1 MDKRDRIRGAMI
13 GCAAGDALGHP
24 VEALSE
30 ATIVERYGLR
40 GITDYDLDE
49 NGTARITADTQLMLL
64 SANGILF
71 AHTRGALRG
80 IMAPVYQY
88 FDAFYMDWYRL
99 QTTERASRSRVGW
112 ISAYPSLSA
121 QRAPSPTVMEVAA
134 TKKFGSMDEPVN
146 DSKGSGC
153 LLRAVP
159 IGLSYSRDPNR
170 IVELGANTAALTH
183 GNEVAWMA
191 SGALALIISLI
202 IHQELSITE
211 AVNKTL
217 KALDKSFPDSRKAV
231 NELSWT
237 IHSAMSLATS
247 ASSDLDAIHALG
259 KGWVADEALA
269 IGILCALRHENDIAG
284 AMTFAANHGGDSN
297 NTAAIA
303 GTLVGA
309 RIGFNA
315 IPDRFV
321 DRLELVDVIL
331 ELADDVTTDCPMS
344 EYGPR
349 NPVWEHKY
357 IYHDYTYWRRRT
369 PEANEATEAKENVEN
384 EDKRTD

>member
-13 GCAAGDALGHP
+13 GCAAGDALGYP
-24 VEALSE
+24 VEVLSE
-30 ATIVERYGLR
+30 AAIVERYGLR

-49 NGTARITADTQLMLL
+49 NGTAHFTADTQLMLL
-64 SANGILF
+64 SANRILY

-80 IMAPVYQY
+80 IMAPVYTY
-88 FDAFYMDWYRL
+88 FPHFYMDWYQL
-99 QTTERASRSRVGW
+99 QTEKRPRRARCGW
-112 ISAYPSLSA
+112 INAYPALSTK
-121 QRAPSPTVMEVAA
+121 RALSPTVMKVAA
-134 TKKFGSMDEPVN
+134 SEKFGSMDEPIN
-146 DSKGSGC
+146 DSKGSAC

-217 KALDKSFPDSRKAV
+217 KALDKSFPDSRTV
-231 NELSWT
+231 MNELSYT
-237 IHSAMSLATS
+237 IHSAMSLASS

-321 DRLELVDVIL
+321 DRLEIVDVIL
-331 ELADDVTTDCPMS
+331 ELADDVTTDCPM
-344 EYGPR
+344 YDWGPR

-357 IYHDYTYWRRRT
+357 IYSDYAYWRRRT
-369 PEANEATEAKENVEN
+369 PEATEAKENVEN
-384 EDKRTD
+384 EDKQTD

>member
-13 GCAAGDALGHP
+13 GCAAGDALGYP
-24 VEALSE
+24 VKVLSE
-30 ATIVERYGLR
+30 AAIVERYGLH
-40 GITDYDLDE
+40 GITAYDLDE

-99 QTTERASRSRVGW
+99 QTEKQPRRARCGW
-112 ISAYPSLSA
+112 INAYPALSA
-121 QRAPSPTVMEVAA
+121 KRAPSPTSMRVFSSD
-134 TKKFGSMDEPVN
+134 KFGSMDKPVN

-153 LLRAVP
+153 LLRAAP
-159 IGLSYSRDPNR
+159 IGLSYSDDPAY
-170 IVELGANTAALTH
+170 ILDLAANTAALTH
-183 GNEVAWMA
+183 GNEVTWVA
-191 SGALALIISLI
+191 SGVLALIISLI
-202 IHQELSITE
+202 IHQELSIAE
-211 AVNKTL
+211 AVNETL

-231 NELSWT
+231 HELLSSIW
-237 IHSAMSLATS
+237 SARPLATS

-259 KGWVADEALA
+259 EGWVSNEALA
-269 IGILCALRHENDIAG
+269 IGILCALRYENDIAG
-284 AMTFAANHGGDSN
+284 AMTFAANHGGNSN
-297 NTAAIA
+297 ATAAIA
-303 GTLVGA
+303 GMLVGA

-344 EYGPR
+344 DWGPS

-357 IYHDYTYWRRRT
+357 IYEDYAYWRRRT
-369 PEANEATEAKENVEN
+369 PEAKEDKEDKEGEAKQ
-384 EDKRTD
+384 TD

>member
-1 MDKRDRIRGAMI
+1 MDRRDRIRGAMI
-13 GCAAGDALGHP
+13 GCAAGDALGYP

-30 ATIVERYGLR
+30 ATIIERYGLR

-80 IMAPVYQY
+80 IMAPVYHY
-88 FDAFYMDWYRL
+88 FDAFYLDWYRL

-112 ISAYPSLSA
+112 ISAYPALSA
-121 QRAPSPTVMEVAA
+121 QRALSPTVMEVAA
-134 TKKFGSMDEPVN
+134 TKKFGSMEEPVN

-159 IGLSYSRDPNR
+159 IGLSYFRDPKR

-191 SGALALIISLI
+191 SGALALIVSLI
-202 IHQELSITE
+202 VHQELSIAE

-217 KALDKSFPDSRKAV
+217 KALEESFPDSRTV
-231 NELSWT
+231 VYELSRT
-237 IHSAMSLATS
+237 IRSAVSLASS

-269 IGILCALRHENDIAG
+269 IGLLCALRHENDIAG

-344 EYGPR
+344 DWGPS

-357 IYHDYTYWRRRT
+357 IYCDYAYWRRRN
-369 PEANEATEAKENVEN
+369 PEAKENVEN

>member
-13 GCAAGDALGHP
+13 GCAAGDALGYP
-24 VEALSE
+24 VEVLSE
-30 ATIVERYGLR
+30 AAIVERYGLR

-80 IMAPVYQY
+80 IMAPVYTY
-88 FDAFYMDWYRL
+88 FPGFYMDWYRL
-99 QTTERASRSRVGW
+99 QTEKRPHRARCGW
-112 ISAYPSLSA
+112 INAYPALSA
-121 QRAPSPTVMEVAA
+121 KRALSPTVMEVAA
-134 TKKFGSMDEPVN
+134 SKKFGSMDEPVN
-146 DSKGSGC
+146 DSKGSAC

-170 IVELGANTAALTH
+170 IIELGANTAALTH
-183 GNEVAWMA
+183 GNEVAWMT

-211 AVNKTL
+211 AVNQTL
-217 KALDKSFPDSRKAV
+217 KALEETFPDSRTTVVYELLRSIRPAV
-231 NELSWT
+231 
-237 IHSAMSLATS
+237 SLASS
-247 ASSDLDAIHALG
+247 ASSDLDAIHSLG
-259 KGWVADEALA
+259 EGWVAEEALA
-269 IGILCALRHENDIAG
+269 IGLLCALRHENDIAG
-284 AMTFAANHGGDSN
+284 AMTFAANHGGNSN
-297 NTAAIA
+297 TTAAIA
-303 GTLVGA
+303 GMLVGA

-331 ELADDVTTDCPMS
+331 ELADDVTTDCPM
-344 EYGPR
+344 YDWGPS

-369 PEANEATEAKENVEN
+369 PEATEDKEGEAKQ
-384 EDKRTD
+384 TD

>member
-13 GCAAGDALGHP
+13 GCAAGDALGYP
-24 VEALSE
+24 VEVLSE
-30 ATIVERYGLR
+30 AAIVERYGLR
-40 GITDYDLDE
+40 GITDYNLDE
-49 NGTARITADTQLMLL
+49 NGTAHFTADTQLMLL

-99 QTTERASRSRVGW
+99 QTEKQPRRARCGW
-112 ISAYPSLSA
+112 INAYPALSA
-121 QRAPSPTVMEVAA
+121 KRALSPTSMRVFSSD
-134 TKKFGSMDEPVN
+134 KFGSMDEPVN

-153 LLRAVP
+153 LLRTVP
-159 IGLSYSRDPNR
+159 IGLSYSDDPAY
-170 IVELGANTAALTH
+170 LLDLAANTAALTH

-191 SGALALIISLI
+191 SRALALIISLI

-217 KALDKSFPDSRKAV
+217 KALDKSFPDSRTV
-231 NELSWT
+231 VYELSRT
-237 IHSAMSLATS
+237 IRSAMSLATS

-259 KGWVADEALA
+259 KGWVAEEALA
-269 IGILCALRHENDIAG
+269 IGLLSALRHENDIAG

-297 NTAAIA
+297 TTAAIA

-344 EYGPR
+344 DWGPS

-357 IYHDYTYWRRRT
+357 IYEDYAYWRRRT
-369 PEANEATEAKENVEN
+369 PEATEAKEAT
-384 EDKRTD
+384 EDEAKQTD

>member
-1 MDKRDRIRGAMI
+1 MI
-13 GCAAGDALGHP
+13 GCAAGDALGYP
-24 VEALSE
+24 VKALSE
-30 ATIVERYGLR
+30 AAIVERYGLR

-64 SANGILF
+64 SANGIIF

-112 ISAYPSLSA
+112 ISAYPSLSS
-121 QRAPSPTVMEVAA
+121 QRAPSPTSMRVFSSD
-134 TKKFGSMDEPVN
+134 KFGSMDKPVN

-153 LLRAVP
+153 LLRAAP
-159 IGLSYSRDPNR
+159 IGLSYSDDPAY
-170 IVELGANTAALTH
+170 ILDLAANTAALTH
-183 GNEVAWMA
+183 GNEVTWVA
-191 SGALALIISLI
+191 SGVLALIISLI
-202 IHQELSITE
+202 IHQELSIAE
-211 AVNKTL
+211 AVNETL

-231 NELSWT
+231 YEVWRT
-237 IHSAMSLATS
+237 IRSAVSLASS
-247 ASSDLDAIHALG
+247 ASSDLDAIHSLG
-259 KGWVADEALA
+259 EGWVAEEALA
-269 IGILCALRHENDIAG
+269 IGLLSALRHENDIAG
-284 AMTFAANHGGDSN
+284 AITFAANHGGNSN
-297 NTAAIA
+297 TTAAIA

-344 EYGPR
+344 EWGPR
-349 NPVWEHKY
+349 NPVWVHKY
-357 IYHDYTYWRRRT
+357 IYEDYAYWRRRT
-369 PEANEATEAKENVEN
+369 PEAKEAKEDEA
-384 EDKRTD
+384 KQTD

>member
-13 GCAAGDALGHP
+13 GCAAGDALGYP
-24 VEALSE
+24 VKVLSE
-30 ATIVERYGLR
+30 AAIVERYGLR
-40 GITDYDLDE
+40 GITAYDLDE

-99 QTTERASRSRVGW
+99 QTEKQPRRARCGW
-112 ISAYPSLSA
+112 INAYPALSA
-121 QRAPSPTVMEVAA
+121 KRAPSPTSMRVFSSD
-134 TKKFGSMDEPVN
+134 KFGSMDEPVN

-159 IGLSYSRDPNR
+159 IGLSYSDDPAY
-170 IVELGANTAALTH
+170 ILDLAANTAALTH
-183 GNEVAWMA
+183 GNEVTWVA
-191 SGALALIISLI
+191 SGVLALIISLI
-202 IHQELSITE
+202 IHQELSIAE
-211 AVNKTL
+211 AVNETL

-231 NELSWT
+231 HELLSSIW
-237 IHSAMSLATS
+237 SARPLATS

-259 KGWVADEALA
+259 EGWVSNEALA
-269 IGILCALRHENDIAG
+269 IGILCALRYENDIAG
-284 AMTFAANHGGDSN
+284 AMTFAANHGGNSST
-297 NTAAIA
+297 TAAIA
-303 GTLVGA
+303 GMLVGA

-344 EYGPR
+344 DWGPS

-357 IYHDYTYWRRRT
+357 IYEDYAYWRRRT
-369 PEANEATEAKENVEN
+369 PEAKEDKEGEAKQ
-384 EDKRTD
+384 TS

>member
-1 MDKRDRIRGAMI
+1 MDRRDRTRGAMI
-13 GCAAGDALGHP
+13 GCAAGDALGYP
-24 VEALSE
+24 VEVLSE

-49 NGTARITADTQLMLL
+49 NGTARITANTQLMLL

-80 IMAPVYQY
+80 IMAPVYTY
-88 FDAFYMDWYRL
+88 FDAFYLDWYRL

-112 ISAYPSLSA
+112 INAYPSFSA
-121 QRAPSPTVMEVAA
+121 QRAPSPTSTSVFNS
-134 TKKFGSMDEPVN
+134 KKFGSMDEPVN
-146 DSKGSGC
+146 DSKGSAC

-159 IGLSYSRDPNR
+159 IGLSYFHDPKH

-183 GNEVAWMA
+183 GNEVAWMS

-202 IHQELSITE
+202 VHQELSIAE

-217 KALDKSFPDSRKAV
+217 KALEESFPDSRTV
-231 NELSWT
+231 VYELSRT
-237 IHSAMSLATS
+237 IRSAVSLASS

-269 IGILCALRHENDIAG
+269 IGLLCALRHEKDIAG

-321 DRLELVDVIL
+321 DRLELVDIIL
-331 ELADDVTTDCPMS
+331 ELADDVTTDCPM
-344 EYGPR
+344 YDWGPS

-357 IYHDYTYWRRRT
+357 IYCDYAYWRRRN
-369 PEANEATEAKENVEN
+369 PEAKENVEN

>member
-13 GCAAGDALGHP
+13 GCAAGDALGYP
-24 VEALSE
+24 VEVLSE
-30 ATIVERYGLR
+30 AAIVERYGLR

-49 NGTARITADTQLMLL
+49 NGTAHITADTQLMLL

-99 QTTERASRSRVGW
+99 QTEKQPRRARCGW
-112 ISAYPSLSA
+112 INAYPALSA
-121 QRAPSPTVMEVAA
+121 KRAPSPTSMRVFSSD
-134 TKKFGSMDEPVN
+134 KFGSMDKPVN

-153 LLRAVP
+153 LLRAAP
-159 IGLSYSRDPNR
+159 IGLSYSDDPAY
-170 IVELGANTAALTH
+170 ILDLAANTAALTH
-183 GNEVAWMA
+183 GNEVTWVA
-191 SGALALIISLI
+191 SGVLALIISLI
-202 IHQELSITE
+202 IHQELSIAE
-211 AVNKTL
+211 AVNETL

-231 NELSWT
+231 HELLSSIW
-237 IHSAMSLATS
+237 SARPLATS

-259 KGWVADEALA
+259 EGWVSNEALA
-269 IGILCALRHENDIAG
+269 IGILCALRYENDIAG
-284 AMTFAANHGGDSN
+284 AMTFAANHGGNSST
-297 NTAAIA
+297 TAAIA
-303 GTLVGA
+303 GMLVGA

-344 EYGPR
+344 DWGPS

-357 IYHDYTYWRRRT
+357 IYEDYAYWRRRT
-369 PEANEATEAKENVEN
+369 PEAKEDKDDKEGEAKQTN
-384 EDKRTD
+384 

>member
-13 GCAAGDALGHP
+13 GCAAGDALGYP
-24 VEALSE
+24 VKVLSE
-30 ATIVERYGLR
+30 AAIVERYGLR
-40 GITDYDLDE
+40 GITAYDLDE

-99 QTTERASRSRVGW
+99 QTEKQPRRARCGW
-112 ISAYPSLSA
+112 INAYPALSA
-121 QRAPSPTVMEVAA
+121 KRAPSPTSMRVFSSD
-134 TKKFGSMDEPVN
+134 KFGSMDKPVN

-153 LLRAVP
+153 LLRAAP
-159 IGLSYSRDPNR
+159 IGLSYSDDPAY
-170 IVELGANTAALTH
+170 ILDLAANTAALTH
-183 GNEVAWMA
+183 GNEVTWVA
-191 SGALALIISLI
+191 SGVLALIISLI
-202 IHQELSITE
+202 IHQELSIAE
-211 AVNKTL
+211 AVNETL

-231 NELSWT
+231 HELLSSIW
-237 IHSAMSLATS
+237 SARPLATS

-259 KGWVADEALA
+259 EGRVSNEALA
-269 IGILCALRHENDIAG
+269 IGILCALRYENDIAG
-284 AMTFAANHGGDSN
+284 AMTFAANHGGNSST
-297 NTAAIA
+297 TAAIA
-303 GTLVGA
+303 GMLVGA

-344 EYGPR
+344 DWGPS

-357 IYHDYTYWRRRT
+357 IYEDYAYWRRRT
-369 PEANEATEAKENVEN
+369 PEAKEDKDDKEGEAKQTN
-384 EDKRTD
+384 

>member
-13 GCAAGDALGHP
+13 GCAAGDALGYP
-24 VEALSE
+24 VKVLSE
-30 ATIVERYGLR
+30 AAIVERYGLR
-40 GITDYDLDE
+40 GITAYDLDE

-99 QTTERASRSRVGW
+99 QTEKQPRRARCGW
-112 ISAYPSLSA
+112 INAYPALSA
-121 QRAPSPTVMEVAA
+121 KRAPSPTSMRVFSSD
-134 TKKFGSMDEPVN
+134 KFGSMDEPVN
-146 DSKGSGC
+146 DSKSSGC
-153 LLRAVP
+153 LLRTVP
-159 IGLSYSRDPNR
+159 VGLSYFRDPAH
-170 IVELGANTAALTH
+170 VLDLAANTAALTH
-183 GNEVAWMA
+183 GHKLAWIS
-191 SGALALIISLI
+191 SGAFALLVSHIV
-202 IHQELSITE
+202 HEELSITE

-217 KALDKSFPDSRKAV
+217 KALDKSFPDSSTV
-231 NELSWT
+231 VYELSRT
-237 IHSAMSLATS
+237 IRSAVSLASS

-259 KGWVADEALA
+259 KGWVAEEALA
-269 IGILCALRHENDIAG
+269 IGLLSALRHENDIAG

-344 EYGPR
+344 DWGPS

-357 IYHDYTYWRRRT
+357 IYEDYAYWRRRT
-369 PEANEATEAKENVEN
+369 PEAKEAKEDEA
-384 EDKRTD
+384 KQTD

>member
-13 GCAAGDALGHP
+13 GCAAGDALGYP
-24 VEALSE
+24 VKVLSE
-30 ATIVERYGLR
+30 AAIVERYGLR
-40 GITDYDLDE
+40 GITAYDLDE

-112 ISAYPSLSA
+112 INAYPALSA
-121 QRAPSPTVMEVAA
+121 KRAPSPTSMRVFSSD
-134 TKKFGSMDEPVN
+134 KFGSMDEPVN

-159 IGLSYSRDPNR
+159 IGLSYSDDPAY
-170 IVELGANTAALTH
+170 ILDLAANTAALTH
-183 GNEVAWMA
+183 GNEVAWVA
-191 SGALALIISLI
+191 SGVLALIISLI
-202 IHQELSITE
+202 IHQELSIAE
-211 AVNKTL
+211 AVNETL

-231 NELSWT
+231 HELLSSIW
-237 IHSAMSLATS
+237 SARPLATS

-259 KGWVADEALA
+259 EGWVANEALA
-269 IGILCALRHENDIAG
+269 IGILCALRYENDIAG
-284 AMTFAANHGGDSN
+284 AMTCAANHGGNSN
-297 NTAAIA
+297 ATAAIA
-303 GTLVGA
+303 GMLVGA

-344 EYGPR
+344 DWGPS

-357 IYHDYTYWRRRT
+357 IYEDYAYWRRRT
-369 PEANEATEAKENVEN
+369 PEAKEDKEDKEGEAKQ
-384 EDKRTD
+384 TD

>member
-13 GCAAGDALGHP
+13 GCAAGDALGYP

-30 ATIVERYGLR
+30 AAIVERYGLR

-112 ISAYPSLSA
+112 INAYPALSA
-121 QRAPSPTVMEVAA
+121 KRAPSPTSMRVFSSD
-134 TKKFGSMDEPVN
+134 KFGSMDEPVN

-153 LLRAVP
+153 LLRTVP
-159 IGLSYSRDPNR
+159 IGLSYSDDPAY
-170 IVELGANTAALTH
+170 LLDLAANTAALTH

-191 SGALALIISLI
+191 SRALALIISLI

-217 KALDKSFPDSRKAV
+217 KALDKSFPDSRTV
-231 NELSWT
+231 VYELSRT
-237 IHSAMSLATS
+237 IRSAMSLATS

-259 KGWVADEALA
+259 KGWVAEEALA
-269 IGILCALRHENDIAG
+269 IGLLSALRHENDIAG

-297 NTAAIA
+297 TTAAIA

-344 EYGPR
+344 DWGPS

-357 IYHDYTYWRRRT
+357 IYEDYAYWRRRT
-369 PEANEATEAKENVEN
+369 PEATEAKEAT
-384 EDKRTD
+384 EDEAKQTD

>member
-13 GCAAGDALGHP
+13 GCAAGDALGYP

-30 ATIVERYGLR
+30 AAIVERYGLR

-99 QTTERASRSRVGW
+99 QTEKQPQRARCGW
-112 ISAYPSLSA
+112 INAYPALSA
-121 QRAPSPTVMEVAA
+121 KRALSPTVAKVAA
-134 TKKFGSMDEPVN
+134 SKKFGSMDEPVN

-159 IGLSYSRDPNR
+159 IGLSYFRDPAH
-170 IVELGANTAALTH
+170 VLDLAANTAALTH

-231 NELSWT
+231 NELSRT
-237 IHSAMSLATS
+237 IRSAVSLASS

-269 IGILCALRHENDIAG
+269 IGLLCALRHENDIAG

-321 DRLELVDVIL
+321 DRIELVDVIL
-331 ELADDVTTDCPMS
+331 ELADDVTTDCPM
-344 EYGPR
+344 YDWGPS

-357 IYHDYTYWRRRT
+357 IYEDYAYWRRRT
-369 PEANEATEAKENVEN
+369 PEAKEDKEDKEGEAKQ
-384 EDKRTD
+384 TD

>member
-1 MDKRDRIRGAMI
+1 MDRRDRIRGAMI
-13 GCAAGDALGHP
+13 GCAAGDALGYP

-30 ATIVERYGLR
+30 AAIAERYGLR

-80 IMAPVYQY
+80 IMAPVYKY

-112 ISAYPSLSA
+112 ISAYPSLSS
-121 QRAPSPTVMEVAA
+121 QRAPSPTSMRVFSSG
-134 TKKFGSMDEPVN
+134 KFGSMDEPVN

-217 KALDKSFPDSRKAV
+217 KVLDESFPNSSTV
-231 NELSWT
+231 VYELSRT
-237 IHSAMSLATS
+237 IRSAVSLASS

-331 ELADDVTTDCPMS
+331 ELADDVTTDCPM
-344 EYGPR
+344 YDWGPS

-357 IYHDYTYWRRRT
+357 IYSDYAYWRRRNPDIEKAPQEET
-369 PEANEATEAKENVEN
+369 G
-384 EDKRTD
+384 

>member
-1 MDKRDRIRGAMI
+1 MI
-13 GCAAGDALGHP
+13 GCAAGDALGYP
-24 VEALSE
+24 VEVLSE
-30 ATIVERYGLR
+30 AAIAERYGLR

-64 SANGILF
+64 SANGILY

-80 IMAPVYQY
+80 IMAPVYTY
-88 FDAFYMDWYRL
+88 FPHFYMDWYRL
-99 QTTERASRSRVGW
+99 QTTERASRSRMGW

-121 QRAPSPTVMEVAA
+121 QRALSPTVMEVAA
-134 TKKFGSMDEPVN
+134 TKKFGSVDEPVN
-146 DSKGSGC
+146 DSKGSAC

-170 IVELGANTAALTH
+170 IVELGVNTAALTH

-202 IHQELSITE
+202 IHRELSITE

-217 KALDKSFPDSRKAV
+217 KALDKSFPDSRTV
-231 NELSWT
+231 VYELSRT
-237 IHSAMSLATS
+237 IRSAVSLASS

-269 IGILCALRHENDIAG
+269 IGILCALRHENNIAG

-331 ELADDVTTDCPMS
+331 ELADDVTTDCPM
-344 EYGPR
+344 YDWGPS

-357 IYHDYTYWRRRT
+357 IHSDYAYWHRRT
-369 PEANEATEAKENVEN
+369 PEATENPGKS
-384 EDKRTD
+384 K

>member
-1 MDKRDRIRGAMI
+1 MDKRDRIRGALI
-13 GCAAGDALGHP
+13 GCAAGDALGYP
-24 VEALSE
+24 VEVLSE
-30 ATIVERYGLR
+30 AAIVERYGLR

-80 IMAPVYQY
+80 IMAPVYTY
-88 FDAFYMDWYRL
+88 FPDFYMDWYRL
-99 QTTERASRSRVGW
+99 QTEKRTRRARCGW
-112 ISAYPSLSA
+112 INAYPALSA
-121 QRAPSPTVMEVAA
+121 KRALSPTVVKVAA
-134 TKKFGSMDEPVN
+134 SKKFGSMDEPVN
-146 DSKGSGC
+146 DSKGSAC

-159 IGLSYSRDPNR
+159 IGLSYSRDPAY
-170 IVELGANTAALTH
+170 ILDLGANTAALTH

-217 KALDKSFPDSRKAV
+217 KALDKSFPDSRTVV
-231 NELSWT
+231 NELSYT

-349 NPVWEHKY
+349 NPVWVHKY

-369 PEANEATEAKENVEN
+369 PEATEDPGKS
-384 EDKRTD
+384 K

>member
-1 MDKRDRIRGAMI
+1 MKVFSSD
-13 GCAAGDALGHP
+13 
-24 VEALSE
+24 
-30 ATIVERYGLR
+30 
-40 GITDYDLDE
+40 
-49 NGTARITADTQLMLL
+49 
-64 SANGILF
+64 
-71 AHTRGALRG
+71 
-80 IMAPVYQY
+80 
-88 FDAFYMDWYRL
+88 
-99 QTTERASRSRVGW
+99 
-112 ISAYPSLSA
+112 
-121 QRAPSPTVMEVAA
+121 
-134 TKKFGSMDEPVN
+134 KFGSMDEPVN

-217 KALDKSFPDSRKAV
+217 KALDESFPDSRTV
-231 NELSWT
+231 VYELSRT
-237 IHSAMSLATS
+237 IRSAVSLATS
-247 ASSDLDAIHALG
+247 TSSDLDAIHALG

-269 IGILCALRHENDIAG
+269 IGLLCALRHENDIAG

-349 NPVWEHKY
+349 NPVWVHKY
-357 IYHDYTYWRRRT
+357 IYSDYAYWRRRN
-369 PEANEATEAKENVEN
+369 PDIEKAPQEE
-384 EDKRTD
+384 TD

>member
-13 GCAAGDALGHP
+13 GCAAGDALGYP
-24 VEALSE
+24 VKVLSE
-30 ATIVERYGLR
+30 AAIVERYGLR
-40 GITDYDLDE
+40 GITAYDLDE

-112 ISAYPSLSA
+112 INAYPALSA
-121 QRAPSPTVMEVAA
+121 KRAPSPTSMRVFSSD
-134 TKKFGSMDEPVN
+134 KFGSMDEPVN

-159 IGLSYSRDPNR
+159 IGLSYSDDPAY
-170 IVELGANTAALTH
+170 ILDLAANTAALTH
-183 GNEVAWMA
+183 GNEVAWVA
-191 SGALALIISLI
+191 SGVLALIISLI
-202 IHQELSITE
+202 IHQEFSIAE
-211 AVNKTL
+211 AVNETL

-231 NELSWT
+231 HELLSSIW
-237 IHSAMSLATS
+237 SARPLATS

-259 KGWVADEALA
+259 EGWVANEALA
-269 IGILCALRHENDIAG
+269 IGILCALRYENDIAG

-303 GTLVGA
+303 GTLMGA
-309 RIGFNA
+309 HIGFSA

-321 DRLELVDVIL
+321 DRLKLVDVVL

-344 EYGPR
+344 DWGPR

-357 IYHDYTYWRRRT
+357 IHGDYAYWRRRN
-369 PEANEATEAKENVEN
+369 PNIRKAPKEG
-384 EDKRTD
+384 TD

>member
-13 GCAAGDALGHP
+13 GCAAGDALGYP
-24 VEALSE
+24 VKVLSE
-30 ATIVERYGLR
+30 AAIVERYGLR

-88 FDAFYMDWYRL
+88 FDAFYMNWYRL

-112 ISAYPSLSA
+112 INAYPALSA
-121 QRAPSPTVMEVAA
+121 KRAPSPTSMGVFSSD
-134 TKKFGSMDEPVN
+134 KFGSMDEPVN

-153 LLRAVP
+153 LLRAFP
-159 IGLSYSRDPNR
+159 IGLSYFRDPAH
-170 IVELGANTAALTH
+170 VLDLAANTAALTH
-183 GNEVAWMA
+183 GHKLAWIS
-191 SGALALIISLI
+191 SGAFALLVSHIV
-202 IHQELSITE
+202 HEELSIAE
-211 AVNKTL
+211 AVKKTL
-217 KALDKSFPDSRKAV
+217 KALDNSFRDSLTVVHELMRSIRSAV
-231 NELSWT
+231 
-237 IHSAMSLATS
+237 SLASS
-247 ASSDLDAIHALG
+247 ASSDLDAIHSLG
-259 KGWVADEALA
+259 EGWVAEEALA
-269 IGILCALRHENDIAG
+269 IGLLSALRHENDIAG
-284 AMTFAANHGGDSN
+284 AMTFAANHGGNSN
-297 NTAAIA
+297 TTAAIA

-331 ELADDVTTDCPMS
+331 DLADDVTTDCPMS
-344 EYGPR
+344 DWGPS

-357 IYHDYTYWRRRT
+357 IYEDYAYWRRRN
-369 PEANEATEAKENVEN
+369 PEAEEAKEDEAGQ
-384 EDKRTD
+384 TD

>member
-1 MDKRDRIRGAMI
+1 MDRRDRIRGAMI
-13 GCAAGDALGHP
+13 GCAAGDALGYP

-30 ATIVERYGLR
+30 AAIAERYGLR

-80 IMAPVYQY
+80 IMAPVYKY

-99 QTTERASRSRVGW
+99 QTIERASRSRVGW
-112 ISAYPSLSA
+112 ISAYPSLSS
-121 QRAPSPTVMEVAA
+121 QRAPSPTSMRVFSSG
-134 TKKFGSMDEPVN
+134 KFGSMDEPVN

-217 KALDKSFPDSRKAV
+217 KVLDESFPNSSTV
-231 NELSWT
+231 VYELSRT
-237 IHSAMSLATS
+237 IRSAVSLASS

-259 KGWVADEALA
+259 KGWAADEALA
-269 IGILCALRHENDIAG
+269 IGLLCALRHENDIAG
-284 AMTFAANHGGDSN
+284 AITFAANHCGDSN

-331 ELADDVTTDCPMS
+331 ELADDVTTDCPM
-344 EYGPR
+344 YDWGPS

-357 IYHDYTYWRRRT
+357 IYSDYAYWRRRNPDIEKAPQEET
-369 PEANEATEAKENVEN
+369 G
-384 EDKRTD
+384 

>member
-1 MDKRDRIRGAMI
+1 MDRRDRIRGAMI
-13 GCAAGDALGHP
+13 GCAAGDALGYP

-30 ATIVERYGLR
+30 AAIAERYGLR

-80 IMAPVYQY
+80 IMAPVYKY

-112 ISAYPSLSA
+112 ISAYPSLSS
-121 QRAPSPTVMEVAA
+121 QRAPSPTSMRVFSSG
-134 TKKFGSMDEPVN
+134 KFGSMDEPVN

-217 KALDKSFPDSRKAV
+217 KVLDESFPNSSTV
-231 NELSWT
+231 VYELSRT
-237 IHSAMSLATS
+237 IRSAVSLASS

-259 KGWVADEALA
+259 KGWAADEALA
-269 IGILCALRHENDIAG
+269 IGLLCALRHENDIAG
-284 AMTFAANHGGDSN
+284 AITFAANHCGDSN

-331 ELADDVTTDCPMS
+331 ELADDVTADCPM
-344 EYGPR
+344 YDWGPS

-357 IYHDYTYWRRRT
+357 IYSDYAYWRRRNPDIEKAPQEET
-369 PEANEATEAKENVEN
+369 G
-384 EDKRTD
+384 

>member
-13 GCAAGDALGHP
+13 GCAAGDALGYP
-24 VEALSE
+24 VEVLSE
-30 ATIVERYGLR
+30 AAIVERYGLR
-40 GITDYDLDE
+40 GIIDYDLDE

-88 FDAFYMDWYRL
+88 FDAFYFDWYRL

-112 ISAYPSLSA
+112 ISAYPSSSA
-121 QRAPSPTVMEVAA
+121 QRALSPTSMRVFSSD
-134 TKKFGSMDEPVN
+134 KFGSMDEPVN

-159 IGLSYSRDPNR
+159 IGLSYSDDPAH
-170 IVELGANTAALTH
+170 ILDLAANTAALTH
-183 GNEVAWMA
+183 GHKLAWIS
-191 SGALALIISLI
+191 SGAFALLVSHIV
-202 IHQELSITE
+202 HEELSIAE
-211 AVNKTL
+211 ALKKTL
-217 KALDKSFPDSRKAV
+217 KALEESFPDSRTVVYELLRKIRPAV
-231 NELSWT
+231 
-237 IHSAMSLATS
+237 SLASS

-259 KGWVADEALA
+259 EGWVAEEALA
-269 IGILCALRHENDIAG
+269 IGLLSALRHENDIAG
-284 AMTFAANHGGDSN
+284 AMTFAANHGGNSN
-297 NTAAIA
+297 TTAAIA
-303 GTLVGA
+303 GMLVGA
-309 RIGFNA
+309 RIGFSA

-344 EYGPR
+344 DWGPS

-357 IYHDYTYWRRRT
+357 TYCDYAYWRRRN
-369 PEANEATEAKENVEN
+369 PEAEEAKEDEA
-384 EDKRTD
+384 KQTD

>member
-1 MDKRDRIRGAMI
+1 MDRRDRIRGAMI
-13 GCAAGDALGHP
+13 GCAAGDALGYP
-24 VEALSE
+24 VKVLSE

-49 NGTARITADTQLMLL
+49 TGTARITADTQLMLL

-80 IMAPVYQY
+80 IMAPVYTY
-88 FDAFYMDWYRL
+88 FDAFYLDWYRL

-112 ISAYPSLSA
+112 INAYPSFSA
-121 QRAPSPTVMEVAA
+121 QRAPSPTSTSVFNS
-134 TKKFGSMDEPVN
+134 KKFGSMDEPVN
-146 DSKGSGC
+146 DSKGSAC

-159 IGLSYSRDPNR
+159 IGLSYFRDPKR

-183 GNEVAWMA
+183 GNEVAWMS

-217 KALDKSFPDSRKAV
+217 QALEESFPDSRTGV
-231 NELSWT
+231 YELSRT
-237 IHSAMSLATS
+237 IRSAVSLASS

-269 IGILCALRHENDIAG
+269 IGLLCALRHENDIAG
-284 AMTFAANHGGDSN
+284 AMTFAANHGGNSN
-297 NTAAIA
+297 TTAAIA
-303 GTLVGA
+303 GMLVGA
-309 RIGFNA
+309 RIGFSA

-331 ELADDVTTDCPMS
+331 ELADDVTTDCPM
-344 EYGPR
+344 YDWGPS

-357 IYHDYTYWRRRT
+357 IYNDYAYWRRRN
-369 PEANEATEAKENVEN
+369 PEATEAKENVEN

>member
-1 MDKRDRIRGAMI
+1 MDKRDHIRGAMI
-13 GCAAGDALGHP
+13 GCAAGDALGYP
-24 VEALSE
+24 VEVLSE
-30 ATIVERYGLR
+30 ATIIERYGLR

-49 NGTARITADTQLMLL
+49 NGNARITADTQLMLL

-99 QTTERASRSRVGW
+99 QTEKQPRRARCGW
-112 ISAYPSLSA
+112 INAYPALSA
-121 QRAPSPTVMEVAA
+121 KRAPSPTSMRVFSSD
-134 TKKFGSMDEPVN
+134 KFGSMDEPVN

-159 IGLSYSRDPNR
+159 IGLSYSDDPAY
-170 IVELGANTAALTH
+170 ILDLAANTAALTH

-217 KALDKSFPDSRKAV
+217 KALDESFPNSRTV
-231 NELSWT
+231 VYELSRT
-237 IHSAMSLATS
+237 IRSAVSLASS

-269 IGILCALRHENDIAG
+269 IGLLCALRHENDIAG

-344 EYGPR
+344 EWGPR

-357 IYHDYTYWRRRT
+357 IYSDYVYWRRHT
-369 PEANEATEAKENVEN
+369 PEATEAKENVEN
-384 EDKRTD
+384 EDKRSD

>member
-13 GCAAGDALGHP
+13 GCAAGDALGYP
-24 VEALSE
+24 VKVLSE
-30 ATIVERYGLR
+30 AAIVERYGLR
-40 GITDYDLDE
+40 GITAYDLDE

-99 QTTERASRSRVGW
+99 QTEKQPRRARCGW
-112 ISAYPSLSA
+112 INAYPALSA
-121 QRAPSPTVMEVAA
+121 KRAPSPTSMRVFSSD
-134 TKKFGSMDEPVN
+134 KFGSMDKPVN

-159 IGLSYSRDPNR
+159 IGLSYSDDPAY
-170 IVELGANTAALTH
+170 ILDLAANTAALTH
-183 GNEVAWMA
+183 GNEVAWVA
-191 SGALALIISLI
+191 SGVLALIISLI
-202 IHQELSITE
+202 IHQELSIAE
-211 AVNKTL
+211 AVNETL

-231 NELSWT
+231 HELLSSIW
-237 IHSAMSLATS
+237 SARPLATS

-259 KGWVADEALA
+259 EGRVANEALA
-269 IGILCALRHENDIAG
+269 IGILCALRYENDIAG
-284 AMTFAANHGGDSN
+284 AMTFAANHGGNSN
-297 NTAAIA
+297 ATAAIA
-303 GTLVGA
+303 GMLVGA

-344 EYGPR
+344 DWGPS

-357 IYHDYTYWRRRT
+357 IYEDYAYWRRRT
-369 PEANEATEAKENVEN
+369 PEAKEDKEDKEGEAKQ
-384 EDKRTD
+384 TD

>member
-1 MDKRDRIRGAMI
+1 MDRRDRIRGAMI
-13 GCAAGDALGHP
+13 GCAAGDALGYP

-30 ATIVERYGLR
+30 AAIAERYGLR

-80 IMAPVYQY
+80 IMAPVYKY

-112 ISAYPSLSA
+112 ISAYPSLSS
-121 QRAPSPTVMEVAA
+121 QRAPSPTSMRVFSSG
-134 TKKFGSMDEPVN
+134 KFGSMDEPVN

-217 KALDKSFPDSRKAV
+217 KVLDESFPNSSTV
-231 NELSWT
+231 VYELSRT
-237 IHSAMSLATS
+237 IRSAVSLASS

-259 KGWVADEALA
+259 KGWAADETLA
-269 IGILCALRHENDIAG
+269 IGLLCALRHENDIAG
-284 AMTFAANHGGDSN
+284 AITFAANHCGDSN

-331 ELADDVTTDCPMS
+331 ELADDVTTDCPM
-344 EYGPR
+344 YDWGPS

-357 IYHDYTYWRRRT
+357 IYSDYAYWRRRNPDIEKAPQEET
-369 PEANEATEAKENVEN
+369 G
-384 EDKRTD
+384 

>member
-13 GCAAGDALGHP
+13 GCAAGDALGYP

-30 ATIVERYGLR
+30 AAIVERYGLR

-99 QTTERASRSRVGW
+99 QTEKQPRRARCGW
-112 ISAYPSLSA
+112 INAYPALSA
-121 QRAPSPTVMEVAA
+121 KRALSPTVAKVAA
-134 TKKFGSMDEPVN
+134 SKKFGSMDEPIN
-146 DSKGSGC
+146 DSKGSAC

-159 IGLSYSRDPNR
+159 IGLSYFRDPAH
-170 IVELGANTAALTH
+170 VLDLAANTAALTH

-211 AVNKTL
+211 AVNETL

-231 NELSWT
+231 HELLSSIW
-237 IHSAMSLATS
+237 SARPLATS

-309 RIGFNA
+309 RVGFNA

-321 DRLELVDVIL
+321 DRLELVDVVL

-344 EYGPR
+344 EWGPR

-357 IYHDYTYWRRRT
+357 IYQDYAYWHRRT
-369 PEANEATEAKENVEN
+369 PEAKEDKEGEAKQ
-384 EDKRTD
+384 TD